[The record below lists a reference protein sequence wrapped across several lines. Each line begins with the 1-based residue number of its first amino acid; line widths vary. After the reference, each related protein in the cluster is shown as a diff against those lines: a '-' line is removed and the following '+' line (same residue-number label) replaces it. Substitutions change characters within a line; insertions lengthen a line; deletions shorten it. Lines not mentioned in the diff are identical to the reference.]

1 MSLLRHIVANKLKL
15 ALRDQQLSVYSLRF
29 TSSLNPETQRIESEL
44 SFTANPAMTDK
55 LVEQA
60 KAVLK
65 ALPNQISQEEIQVAK
80 AQFMKE
86 ESERL
91 KSPNTWLNRLILSEE
106 QFGEPRYLTD
116 MQRLEEAISFEKM
129 KEIAG
134 KIYHADNQRLF
145 VITPK

>member
-1 MSLLRHIVANKLKL
+1 M
-15 ALRDQQLSVYSLRF
+15 
-29 TSSLNPETQRIESEL
+29 
-44 SFTANPAMTDK
+44 
-55 LVEQA
+55 
-60 KAVLK
+60 LK